1 MMEYKRKGNNELS
14 IFISFLILIF
24 SFLISS
30 ELIYTSGGL
39 RTLNITLF
47 FTLAIVGSFYSI
59 KTLRNAFIFRNW
71 KYFLTCIFLLS
82 IYLIIL
88 IKVVYIIK

>member
-1 MMEYKRKGNNELS
+1 MEYRRKGNNEVS

-30 ELIYTSGGL
+30 ELIYTSGTL
-39 RTLNITLF
+39 RVLNIVLF
-47 FTLAIVGSFYSI
+47 FTLMIIGSFYSF
-59 KTLRNAFIFRNW
+59 KTLRNAFLFRNW

-88 IKVVYIIK
+88 IKVVFIIK